1 MNQHMVYEVTRPR
14 SQRTT
19 KMMAMVSRRMKY
31 SEGLT
36 QPTVC
41 VESQKRLTHESR
53 R

>member
-1 MNQHMVYEVTRPR
+1 MNPPMVYEVTRPR

-36 QPTVC
+36 PPIVC
-41 VESQKRLTHESR
+41 AESQKRLTHESR